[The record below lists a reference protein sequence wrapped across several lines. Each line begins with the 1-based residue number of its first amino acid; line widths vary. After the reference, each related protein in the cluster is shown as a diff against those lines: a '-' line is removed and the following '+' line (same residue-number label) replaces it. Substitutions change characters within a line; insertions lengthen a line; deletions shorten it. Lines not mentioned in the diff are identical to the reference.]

1 MESWNDGIMKER
13 QKAVQI
19 VKIVEVVQIAKTV
32 INTGM
37 MEYWNNESTKSV
49 EIVKVVKQV
58 NRYRLWENRTPSP
71 ESPPK
76 GGDILFHQLINS

>member
-37 MEYWNNESTKSV
+37 MEYWN
-49 EIVKVVKQV
+49 IGIMKVR
-58 NRYRLWENRTPSP
+58 NPLRS
-71 ESPPK
+71 
-76 GGDILFHQLINS
+76 

>member
-13 QKAVQI
+13 QKAVQIVKI

-37 MEYWNNESTKSV
+37 MEYWN
-49 EIVKVVKQV
+49 IGIMKVR
-58 NRYRLWENRTPSP
+58 NPLRS
-71 ESPPK
+71 
-76 GGDILFHQLINS
+76 